1 MSIWTVGFCQLLPD
15 QLQNSL
21 TTSYAAAMCSQC
33 QKEHTANAPSSA
45 RVGLLY

>member
-33 QKEHTANAPSSA
+33 QEGA
-45 RVGLLY
+45 YC